1 MKSGLA
7 ADVPLLKTRNP
18 GLTRTIA
25 ERKARMHMMQNS
37 RIVPAALRTMAIVGL
52 CVALGA
58 SHNKVPV
65 SFQLLGN
72 TMTFAVTAA
81 QTHGASVTIDEE
93 VPPGGGPPAHVHTRE
108 DETYVVTRGH
118 FRFWRGT
125 RAIDA
130 WPGSII
136 YLPRNV
142 PHQFLNVGNAPGE
155 LVLTIVP
162 AGIERMFLAISQRG
176 LSVPQDRA
184 EIIRLGRE
192 YGITYVAPLASR
204 TATK

>member
-1 MKSGLA
+1 M
-7 ADVPLLKTRNP
+7 
-18 GLTRTIA
+18 
-25 ERKARMHMMQNS
+25 MHMMRNS
-37 RIVPAALRTMAIVGL
+37 RIVPAAIQTIAIIGL

-58 SHNKVPV
+58 GNNKMPV

-81 QTHGASVTIDEE
+81 QTAGASVTIDED
-93 VPPGGGPPAHVHTRE
+93 VPPGSGPPAHIHTRE
-108 DETYVVTRGH
+108 DETYVITRGH
-118 FRFWRGT
+118 FRFWCGT
-125 RAIDA
+125 RVIDA
-130 WPGSII
+130 GPGNVV

-142 PHQFLNVGNAPGE
+142 PHQFLNVGSSPGE

-176 LSVPQDRA
+176 LSVPKDQA

-192 YGITYVAPLASR
+192 YGITYVAPLAPQ